1 MNAWQITLGCI
12 TAVASIAV
20 AAGIEDTA
28 AALLAW
34 RAGSSATDQ
43 RESQARREEWWRRF
57 QWATELALSDDKPRA
72 DIGVLLVRDAVHSP
86 LAGDDELRAAV
97 SGLEHTVALAVD
109 RQRSPPYTE
118 SRTRE
123 ADDDE

>member
-1 MNAWQITLGCI
+1 MNAWQIALGCI
-12 TAVASIAV
+12 TAVASI
-20 AAGIEDTA
+20 A

-43 RESQARREEWWRRF
+43 HDSQARREEWWRRF

-97 SGLEHTVALAVD
+97 SVLEHTVALAVD
-109 RQRSPPYTE
+109 RQRSPPYIE